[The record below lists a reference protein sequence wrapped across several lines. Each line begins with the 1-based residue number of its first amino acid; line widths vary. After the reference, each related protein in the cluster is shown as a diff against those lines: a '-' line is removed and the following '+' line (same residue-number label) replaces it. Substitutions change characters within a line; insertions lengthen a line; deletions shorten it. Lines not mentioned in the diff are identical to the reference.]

1 MIHAWLAHHWF
12 MLIQEKRRSSWHSH
26 LLWCFIYA
34 SQSLQIAEVNG
45 PALGLTLWKSADL
58 LDANLDRSAL
68 SLPARRRNNS
78 SVCCE
83 WGTPCNPLMEI
94 CYLGY
99 AIWEMHILTDGV
111 WDGCCS
117 QSKTQVDVIFGWG
130 ILKDENGQKNK
141 GSLRNEDA
149 WDPLFWIIVP
159 DGILKCC
166 EWVGNQVLTPPI

>member
-1 MIHAWLAHHWF
+1 MNTPELWIKRF
-12 MLIQEKRRSSWHSH
+12 DLILWNHKQKLSKLNKTSH
-26 LLWCFIYA
+26 LKHDTCVAGPPLSYA
-34 SQSLQIAEVNG
+34 DPRKEAKQLTLTFTVMFHLCLSISADCRMS

-83 WGTPCNPLMEI
+83 WGMPCNPLMEI

-117 QSKTQVDVIFGWG
+117 QSKTQVDVIFG
-130 ILKDENGQKNK
+130 
-141 GSLRNEDA
+141 
-149 WDPLFWIIVP
+149 
-159 DGILKCC
+159 
-166 EWVGNQVLTPPI
+166 